1 MATKIQIRRDTI
13 QNWIDNNPILSDGE
27 LGFEIDTYKIKIG
40 DGYSAWDKLPYVT
53 DIIDYDELDN
63 MPSIN
68 GVQLKGNL
76 SLSDL
81 GIQRVGNYGN
91 DENNVHKVG
100 NESINGI
107 KSFLKSPNVPT
118 LDSGDVSTKAVN
130 SEFVQNVHQI
140 LQTQMNQS
148 HNELNSKIELTKNDF
163 QASMETLDA
172 DLNSKID
179 STKSEL
185 QNSIKSLDTELDN
198 LALTLVPTGAMFP
211 FAGTSAPSG
220 YLFCNGQQ
228 VSRTKY
234 SRLFSVI
241 GTLYGIGNGTDTFNL
256 PDYRNRVLQG
266 SSDGKYKKLDAG
278 LPDHIHG
285 IKVSTDGSKDGYDT
299 AKGYLARGFTK
310 YSSPWSQNN
319 NNGVNKILVTS
330 ASSSNAIYG
339 KSSTVQPP
347 ALATMV
353 IIKY

>member
-53 DIIDYDELDN
+53 DIIDYNELDN

-81 GIQRVGNYGN
+81 SIQGVGNYGN
-91 DENNVHKVG
+91 DENNVHIVG
-100 NESINGI
+100 NERIDGI
-107 KSFLKSPNVPT
+107 KTFLKAPNVPT
-118 LDSGDVSTKAVN
+118 VPVDDVSKKAVN
-130 SEFVQNVHQI
+130 SEFVQNIHQV
-140 LQTQMNQS
+140 LQTQMDES
-148 HNELNSKIELTKNDF
+148 HNI
-163 QASMETLDA
+163 
-172 DLNSKID
+172 LNSKID
-179 STKSEL
+179 STKNELQTNINNLNTTLNSKIDSTKNEL

-211 FAGTSAPSG
+211 FAGQSAPSG

-234 SRLFSVI
+234 SRLFNVI
-241 GTLYGIGNGTDTFNL
+241 GTLYGNGDGIDTFNL

-278 LPDHIHG
+278 LPNI
-285 IKVSTDGSKDGYDT
+285 TGSYTCDNEQGLNT
-299 AKGYLARGFTK
+299 TGAF
-310 YSSPWSQNN
+310 YSS
-319 NNGVNKILVTS
+319 S
-330 ASSSNAIYG
+330 ASGPGCKNDNACVKMNFDASRSNSIYG

-347 ALATMV
+347 ALTTMI

>member
-13 QNWIDNNPILSDGE
+13 QNWLDNNPILSDGE

-40 DGYSAWDKLPYVT
+40 DGYSSWDKLPYVT
-53 DIIDYDELDN
+53 DIIDYNELDN
-63 MPSIN
+63 MPTIN
-68 GVQLKGNL
+68 GIQIKGNL

-81 GIQRVGNYGN
+81 SIQGVGNYGN
-91 DENNVHKVG
+91 DENNVHIYGDEV
-100 NESINGI
+100 ING
-107 KSFLKSPNVPT
+107 KKTFLESPNVPT
-118 LDSGDVSTKAVN
+118 VPVDDDSKKVVN
-130 SEFVQNVHQI
+130 SEFVQNIHQV
-140 LQTQMNQS
+140 LQTQMDES
-148 HNELNSKIELTKNDF
+148 HNTLDLKIDSTKNDF
-163 QASMETLDA
+163 QVSLETLDI

-179 STKSEL
+179 STKNEL

-211 FAGTSAPSG
+211 FAGQSAPSG

-234 SRLFSVI
+234 SRLFNVI
-241 GTLYGIGNGTDTFNL
+241 GTLYGSGDGSTTFNL

-285 IKVSTDGSKDGYDT
+285 IKVSSDGSKDGYNT
-299 AKGYLARGFTK
+299 ATGYLARGFTK
-310 YSSPWSQNN
+310 YSSPWSKDN
-319 NNGVNKILVTS
+319 NNGVNKLLVAS
-330 ASSSNAIYG
+330 ASSSNSIYG

-347 ALATMV
+347 ALTTMI

>member
-53 DIIDYDELDN
+53 DIIDYNELDN

-81 GIQRVGNYGN
+81 SIQGVGNYGN
-91 DENNVHKVG
+91 DENNVHIYGDEV
-100 NESINGI
+100 INGE
-107 KSFLKSPNVPT
+107 KTFLESPTVPT
-118 LDSGDVSTKAVN
+118 IDSDDVSTKAVN
-130 SEFVQNVHQI
+130 SIFVQNVHEI
-140 LQTQMNQS
+140 LQTQMDES
-148 HNELNSKIELTKNDF
+148 HNELDSKI
-163 QASMETLDA
+163 
-172 DLNSKID
+172 DLIRDESNARIEQLNANLISEID

-185 QNSIKSLDTELDN
+185 QNSIKTLDTELDN

-234 SRLFSVI
+234 SRLFNVI
-241 GTLYGIGNGTDTFNL
+241 GTLYGNGNGTDTFNL

-266 SSDGKYKKLDAG
+266 SADSTPRSKDAG
-278 LPDHIHG
+278 LPNI
-285 IKVSTDGSKDGYDT
+285 TGS
-299 AKGYLARGFTK
+299 YLGDNEQGLNTTGAF
-310 YSSPWSQNN
+310 YSS
-319 NNGVNKILVTS
+319 S
-330 ASSSNAIYG
+330 ASGSGCKNDNACVKMNFDASRSNSIYG

-347 ALATMV
+347 ALTTMV